1 MCKSKESIKWKGE
14 EEKKKNPSI
23 SAAPERLPKRLFP
36 FPFNKERRKKNLL
49 ILFYIIKNKNEIGMR
64 HTERESTLF
73 FPWPANLTAK

>member
-36 FPFNKERRKKNLL
+36 FPFNKEKKEKKT
-49 ILFYIIKNKNEIGMR
+49 FSSF
-64 HTERESTLF
+64 ST
-73 FPWPANLTAK
+73 